1 MTYNELAA
9 PGKRM
14 SKISILLVED
24 SPDMRET
31 IKSSLRGLDAT
42 FFERDDG
49 AQALAAYQEH
59 SPDWVL
65 MDLEMKEV
73 DGLTATAQIKSAYP
87 DARIVIVTNYDDVVL
102 REAAARAGACGYVL
116 KDNLLELRALL
127 GGSMR

>member
-1 MTYNELAA
+1 
-9 PGKRM
+9 
-14 SKISILLVED
+14 
-24 SPDMRET
+24 MRET

-49 AQALAAYQEH
+49 IQALAAYQEH

-65 MDLEMKEV
+65 MDLEMKEM

-102 REAAARAGACGYVL
+102 REAAAKAGACGYVL
-116 KDNLLELRALL
+116 KENLLELRALL
-127 GGSMR
+127 GGSRR